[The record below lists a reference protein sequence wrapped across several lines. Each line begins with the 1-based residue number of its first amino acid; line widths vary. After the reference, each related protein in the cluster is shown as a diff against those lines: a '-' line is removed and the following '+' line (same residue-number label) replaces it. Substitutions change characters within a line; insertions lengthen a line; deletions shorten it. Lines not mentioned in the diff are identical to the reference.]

1 MWIYNWTH
9 HRVSD
14 FNARGFQ
21 ERQAMKMKEYSDSKK
36 SEIQNMVRAWAEEFK
51 ENTDTNNIIYQL
63 KITLKDIK
71 PPIWRRVLV
80 PQNITFY
87 KLHKIIQA
95 AFGWQ
100 DYHLFDFDFGDVAV
114 HIPDPDYAP
123 GELHG
128 GIKELNAKRTK
139 IDGLLVERR
148 KCIYIYDFG
157 DDWRHEVVLEKI
169 LPVEEGKRYPVCI
182 DGARHR
188 PPEDV
193 GGVPGYEEFLSII
206 RNPRHPEHDDYL
218 VWAEKDTNGRK
229 FDPEYFYINEINRAL
244 AKIR

>member
-1 MWIYNWTH
+1 
-9 HRVSD
+9 
-14 FNARGFQ
+14 
-21 ERQAMKMKEYSDSKK
+21 MKEYSDSKK